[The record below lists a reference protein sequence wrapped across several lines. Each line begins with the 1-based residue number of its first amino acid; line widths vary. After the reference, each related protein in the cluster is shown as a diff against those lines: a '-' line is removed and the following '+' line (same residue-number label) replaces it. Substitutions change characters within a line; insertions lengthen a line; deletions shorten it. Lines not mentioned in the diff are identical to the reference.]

1 MSGASEV
8 PSFRW
13 TQSLRRGLSHFTTS
27 AKGDVLRDAKSLV
40 DGLDFNQVSQVQRV
54 MRKDKRSDDDLSK
67 LRDLNRSVD
76 SLMVM
81 KNKQNNVSLKIGSLS
96 KDELMDLAT
105 DLEKLKRKINL
116 GDRQGPGVYQGNL
129 TSAQLEKRSEILKS
143 LGFQPRANQNGV
155 VKVWDIKNPKL
166 LINQF
171 GSIPALTIACMSV
184 QGAEQMNDV
193 VQGLTSLG
201 LLYTVKYPNLDD
213 LDKLSKDHPCLEFI
227 TKEESAN
234 NISGYNLSLSAAVK
248 AGACLVDGGNMLE
261 TILVKPDNFQ
271 DIVKSLLVVKRQE
284 KMFVNEKPGLR
295 NPYENILY
303 KLCLSGEG
311 WPYIGSRSQ
320 IVGRAWENTT
330 VDLSKEVVYGPS
342 APVKNGGNM
351 RLSPLSDTQEAVI
364 KEAIGKL
371 DMDETIWIDIEG
383 PPNDPVELAIYQPS
397 TGNYIHCFRVPHDEK
412 GFKNGSKYSHGILLR
427 DIENARSGLLSR
439 ILMRLPQKVV
449 FTCQGS
455 DDIQKLL
462 QMNGRPDIATIDMSF
477 SSEQARFFEGVVWE
491 KFGHLCTRHNGVVLS
506 RKKKGGN
513 SGEPHCALL
522 DCIIFQAAFEGQV
535 TGQIPKP
542 LLPNSLIFKDEPR
555 VAM

>member
-213 LDKLSKDHPCLEFI
+213 LNKLSKDHPCLEFI

-271 DIVKSLLVVKRQE
+271 DIVKSLLVIKRQE